1 MKGNRIVVPTQQTE
15 ALIIDYH
22 GQNHPG
28 VESTTAIIR
37 SRFWWRS
44 MAKQIKQLVDSIVFY
59 IVLFIV
65 MLY

>member
-1 MKGNRIVVPTQQTE
+1 MKGNRIVVLTQQTE

-44 MAKQIKQLVDSIVFY
+44 MAKQIKQLVGHVSR
-59 IVLFIV
+59 LK
-65 MLY
+65 